1 MRAIL
6 STKQELPHS
15 RKKVR
20 RSSARPPNKKLEGL
34 KMTNNINVVNCTP
47 HDINLVTEKGNIT
60 FPRSGIIPRLTEQQ
74 NKINSINSN
83 GIEIDIMEKSFN
95 EVEGLP
101 EPKENTIYIVSAL
114 VAGACKNRDDL
125 VVPNDTIRD
134 DQGRIVGCKNLAKI

>member
-20 RSSARPPNKKLEGL
+20 RSSARPPNKKLEDV
-34 KMTNNINVVNCTP
+34 KMKNMKIINCTP
-47 HDINLVTEKGNIT
+47 HDVNIITESGNIT

-74 NKINSINSN
+74 VKINSVNSN
-83 GIEIDIMEKSFN
+83 GIEIDIMQKSFS

-114 VAGACKNRDDL
+114 VAGAVKNRDDL
-125 VVPNDTIRD
+125 VVPNDTVRD
-134 DQGRIVGCKNLAKI
+134 EAGRIIGCKSLAKI